1 MEPVGKSCSLLII
14 VTTLLSQT
22 LGAPDKELLCGG
34 KILESLR
41 ATCCNG
47 HLYLCKIE
55 KIDFLKICQ
64 EEGFYQLVSKL

>member
-1 MEPVGKSCSLLII
+1 MAKIKLPKKPHSMVILLIK
-14 VTTLLSQT
+14 LRRSYR
-22 LGAPDKELLCGG
+22 D
-34 KILESLR
+34 LR

-64 EEGFYQLVSKL
+64 EEGFY

>member
-1 MEPVGKSCSLLII
+1 MAPSAKSCKEMLSSYC
-14 VTTLLSQT
+14 TLFPLKV
-22 LGAPDKELLCGG
+22 KEF
-34 KILESLR
+34 EAFDSVFSVLR

-64 EEGFYQLVSKL
+64 EEGFY